1 MTTQAA
7 TEDEVRLAIEAG
19 QRRQMTERRATGV
32 RYNRLHDAV
41 EIELADKA
49 RLRLPRS
56 LVREFRDVLPADMA
70 GLRVSAA
77 GYAIALDAYDISISV
92 HGLNQ

>member
-1 MTTQAA
+1 
-7 TEDEVRLAIEAG
+7 
-19 QRRQMTERRATGV
+19 
-32 RYNRLHDAV
+32 
-41 EIELADKA
+41 
-49 RLRLPRS
+49 
-56 LVREFRDVLPADMA
+56 MA